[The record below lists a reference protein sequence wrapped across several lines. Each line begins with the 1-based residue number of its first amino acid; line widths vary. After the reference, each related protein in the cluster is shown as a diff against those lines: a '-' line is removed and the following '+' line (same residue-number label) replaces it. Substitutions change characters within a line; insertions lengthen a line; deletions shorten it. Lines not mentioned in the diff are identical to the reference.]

1 MSDLIAVM
9 VQCVIEKPVTPDS
22 TESEGEGEE
31 PPTKKIKGL
40 PPTTFPLRCV
50 LMCICPIYMHGKAWG
65 GKHVCASVYAF
76 AFVHMYSCVCV
87 CVCVCV
93 MN

>member
-31 PPTKKIKGL
+31 PPPTKKVKCV
-40 PPTTFPLRCV
+40 TTDDFSFKVCV
-50 LMCICPIYMHGKAWG
+50 DVHLSNIYAWG
-65 GKHVCASVYAF
+65 GKHACAKCVYICICAH
-76 AFVHMYSCVCV
+76 V
-87 CVCVCV
+87 
-93 MN
+93 